1 MEAVLRHARYHFA
14 KRFMRIGVDGNEAN
28 VNQRVGVSVYTLS
41 LLTEWHKQAS
51 SDLLFTIYLSANP
64 LGHMPVQNEYF
75 RYVVV
80 KPAKLWSRI
89 VLPAYLYFHRDID
102 VFFAPAH
109 YSPTYLPAPL
119 VVTVHDVAYHYF
131 PKEFLKK
138 DLYKLNVW
146 TKQSLDKASK
156 VIAVSRNTKDD
167 IIKVYG
173 TSSSKVTVVYN
184 GFDTAVTSEKES
196 KKSEKPY
203 LLYVGTLQPR
213 KNISFLISAFAEFKK
228 THEDYQ
234 LRIVGRKGWMYEDI
248 LKTAKKLKIEDDVIF
263 EGFVPDTQKNVLYAK
278 AVCFVMPSL
287 YEGFNIPCLEA
298 LSLGCPVVAAN
309 VSSLPEVGG
318 DACLYFDPA
327 DTASLLKKLETITSD
342 KKLCASL
349 ISKGKQQVKKFSWQ
363 KSAQETLDVIIK
375 SARK

>member
-1 MEAVLRHARYHFA
+1 MEAVLRFARYHFA
-14 KRFMRIGVDGNEAN
+14 KRIMRIGVDGNEAN
-28 VNQRVGVSVYTLS
+28 VSERVGVSVYTLS
-41 LLTEWHKQAS
+41 LLSEWHKQANS
-51 SDLLFTIYLSANP
+51 NLTFTIYLSADP
-64 LGHMPVQNEYF
+64 RAHMPTQNDF
-75 RYVVV
+75 FKYVVV

-89 VLPAYLYFHRDID
+89 VLPAYLFFHRDID

-109 YSPTYLPAPL
+109 YSPTYVPAPL
-119 VVTVHDVAYHYF
+119 VVTIHDVAYHYF

-167 IIKVYG
+167 ITKVYG
-173 TSSSKVTVVYN
+173 TPSSKVSVVYN
-184 GFDTAVTSEKES
+184 GFDTNETLKIVSNKND
-196 KKSEKPY
+196 KPF

-213 KNISFLISAFAEFKK
+213 KNISFLINALAEFKK
-228 THEDYQ
+228 SHEDYQ
-234 LRIVGRKGWMYEDI
+234 LRIVGRKGWLYEDI
-248 LKTAKKLKIEDDVIF
+248 LKTAEKLNIKGDVIF
-263 EGFVPDTQKNVLYAK
+263 EGFVPDTKKNELYAK

-309 VSSLPEVGG
+309 TSSLPEVGG
-318 DACLYFDPA
+318 NACLYFDPT
-327 DTASLLKKLETITSD
+327 DKASLLAQLEAITTD
-342 KKLCASL
+342 KKLCTSL

-363 KSAQETLDVIIK
+363 KSAQETLDVIMK
-375 SARK
+375 AVK